1 MLQSAEIIEK
11 DQSTE
16 QKIKEAAR
24 AVFHSKGFAATRTRD
39 IAEAA
44 GINLALLNYY
54 FRSKEKLF
62 DLIMIETL
70 KEFMFSLVS
79 GVFNNEETSL
89 DEKVHLIVDR
99 YIDMLIIQPEMPLF
113 ILSELKR
120 NQDVFLERF
129 NPRNMI
135 VDSFFVKQYQTA
147 IENGE
152 IMNVQFPH
160 FLMNL
165 MGLIVF
171 PFVGSPMLKHIVGFS
186 NEEFKQAMLERKRL
200 IPIWVKAMLQHE

>member
-1 MLQSAEIIEK
+1 MSTATIEN

-16 QKIKEAAR
+16 QKIKDAAR
-24 AVFHSKGFAATRTRD
+24 AVFHAKGFAATRTRD

-62 DLIMIETL
+62 DLIMIDTL

-89 DEKVHLIVDR
+89 EEKVHLIVDR
-99 YIDMLIIQPEMPLF
+99 YIDLLNVQPEMPLF

-120 NQDVFLERF
+120 NPDVFFERF
-129 NPRNMI
+129 NPREMF
-135 VDSFFVKQYQTA
+135 VKSFFLKQYQTA
-147 IENGE
+147 IDNRE
-152 IMNVQFPH
+152 IMDVHFSH
-160 FLMNL
+160 FLMNM

-171 PFVGSPMLKHIVGFS
+171 PFVGSPMLKHIIGLS
-186 NEEFKQAMLERKRL
+186 SEEFKQTMIERKRL
-200 IPIWVKAMLQHE
+200 IPIWIMATLKPE